1 MLRSSVSRR
10 ISYHLEIY
18 WAVRKCQIHNK
29 RELSDISSS
38 ILNSVLL
45 LIAVNYFNMK
55 RQETKLQGLSKCR
68 FDSIIFLFR
77 MAGFQFKMKEVSTIY
92 AIYMVT
98 ATICSCSTFI
108 GMFVAVY
115 MYRNDLGRAMS
126 SMRVLIPITNV
137 IWIFSYCR

>member
-10 ISYHLEIY
+10 ISCHSEIY
-18 WAVRKCQIHNK
+18 RVVRKWQIHNK
-29 RELSDISSS
+29 RELSDVSSS
-38 ILNSVLL
+38 IFNSVLFL
-45 LIAVNYFNMK
+45 VAGYYFNMN
-55 RQETKLQGLSKCR
+55 RQETKLQGLSECR
-68 FDSIIFLFR
+68 FGSIIFLFR
-77 MAGFQFKMKEVSTIY
+77 MAGFRFKMNEGWTIY

-115 MYRNDLGRAMS
+115 IHRNDLGRAIS

>member
-10 ISYHLEIY
+10 ISCHSEIY
-18 WAVRKCQIHNK
+18 WPVRKWQIHNK
-29 RELSDISSS
+29 RELSDVSSNV
-38 ILNSVLL
+38 LNSVLFI
-45 LIAVNYFNMK
+45 IAVYYFNMN
-55 RQETKLQGLSKCR
+55 RQETKLHGLSEYR
-68 FDSIIFLFR
+68 FGSIIFLFR
-77 MAGFQFKMKEVSTIY
+77 MAGFRFKMKEVSTIY

-98 ATICSCSTFI
+98 VIICSCSTFI

-115 MYRNDLGRAMS
+115 INRDDLGRAMS